1 MAASHHVP
9 AWSAAQ
15 LTRVPRRMR
24 ITVQPLHPC
33 CSVRT
38 GRDDLF
44 EAGTQFWYVLM
55 ASRNFSGLYCM
66 GIHTSKADCYNPA
79 MTIGSAAD
87 STYEYMLKQWV
98 MSNHTQGVSMPW
110 SRAVAAP
117 VSPARADTVQLCGS
131 G

>member
-1 MAASHHVP
+1 V
-9 AWSAAQ
+9 Q
-15 LTRVPRRMR
+15 L
-24 ITVQPLHPC
+24 LNHC

-98 MSNHTQGVSMPW
+98 MSNHTQGVSG
-110 SRAVAAP
+110 RALVAVCSGTGQRGLPNA
-117 VSPARADTVQLCGS
+117 VQPGRLGRHPLPS
-131 G
+131 SDRRF